1 MVTEMSTAET
11 AGKSSK
17 EDWLRLAIDTLIREG
32 VDQVKVQVMARKL
45 GVSRSSFYWFFDS
58 IQDLHNQL
66 LDYWLR
72 KNTGP
77 IIERAMRP
85 APTINKA
92 VCNVF
97 ECWIDDDLFE
107 PDLDVA
113 IRFWGRHDAAIRA
126 VVDES
131 DRQRIDALKRMFM
144 RFGYDDE
151 EAMTRGR
158 VIYYNQIGHFT
169 LQVQENKRE
178 RLSHLR
184 SYLITFT
191 GIEPTPE
198 DTDALESQVHI
209 AARKTST
216 VR

>member
-1 MVTEMSTAET
+1 MGKET
-11 AGKSSK
+11 AIAGAIGKSTK
-17 EDWLRLAIDTLIREG
+17 DDWLRLAIDTLVREG
-32 VDQVKVQVMARKL
+32 MDQVKVQIMAKKL

-58 IQDLHNQL
+58 IQDLQNQL
-66 LDYWLR
+66 LNYWLS

-85 APTINKA
+85 AFTINKA

-107 PDLDVA
+107 PDLDAA
-113 IRFWGRHDAAIRA
+113 IRFWGRHDPNIRA

-144 RFGYDDE
+144 RFDYKEE

-169 LQVQENKRE
+169 LQVQESLEE
-178 RLSHLR
+178 RLSHVP
-184 SYLITFT
+184 SYLIMFT
-191 GIEPTPE
+191 GVEPTPE
-198 DTDALESQVHI
+198 DTEKLKSYLADRSG
-209 AARKTST
+209 K
-216 VR
+216 